1 MDLGSKTAHKLYGQ
15 AIAAAKPA
23 SSELRPATEQAPRKD
38 FAETLADVAQD
49 TVDTIVR
56 GEQTAMQGLAGKA
69 DAHSVVEALAATE
82 LALET
87 AVTVRDKVVE
97 AYQEI
102 LRMPV

>member
-1 MDLGSKTAHKLYGQ
+1 MEIGTKNAQKLYGLALQ
-15 AIAAAKPA
+15 AAQPAAVELKPVI
-23 SSELRPATEQAPRKD
+23 EEAPRKD
-38 FAETLADVAQD
+38 FAETMAEVATD
-49 TVDTIVR
+49 TVDTLVK
-56 GEQTAMQGLAGKA
+56 GEQTAMDGLAGKA